1 MGRGQRPGGQE
12 EEDRRIGGGQEDRKI
27 GGHQDTRRGGCTSPR
42 VPWIPQQSSLSL
54 DIGRGEENYL

>member
-12 EEDRRIGGGQEDRKI
+12 EEDRRIGGQEDTTH
-27 GGHQDTRRGGCTSPR
+27 GEEAAHLLVFRGYHN
-42 VPWIPQQSSLSL
+42 SLSL